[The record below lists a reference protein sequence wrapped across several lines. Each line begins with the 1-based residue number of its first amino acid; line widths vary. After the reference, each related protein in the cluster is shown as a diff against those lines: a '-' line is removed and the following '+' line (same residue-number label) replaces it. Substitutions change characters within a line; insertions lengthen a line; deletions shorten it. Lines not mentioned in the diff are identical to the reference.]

1 MMQFKIL
8 SSSINDSIV
17 MKNSGLVFMQ
27 EFMQLEKKMVSA
39 NVRESNHYFGDYKF
53 NACFFIKT
61 C

>member
-1 MMQFKIL
+1 
-8 SSSINDSIV
+8 

-27 EFMQLEKKMVSA
+27 EFMQLEKKMISA